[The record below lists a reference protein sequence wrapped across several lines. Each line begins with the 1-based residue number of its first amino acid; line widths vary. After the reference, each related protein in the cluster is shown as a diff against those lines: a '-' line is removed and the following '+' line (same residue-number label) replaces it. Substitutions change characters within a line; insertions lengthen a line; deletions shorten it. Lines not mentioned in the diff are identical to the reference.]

1 MVLFTAAEISLPAFL
16 DPVLEMLS
24 DRLPQPVF
32 ALFINV
38 LAHGIAL
45 FTALLSF
52 LGVLLRTNP
61 FEWDVQTVL
70 PPLIT
75 LLSAYLALITLYRT
89 TGWIFR
95 TVLAFIKW
103 GLIFTALGVAGGWYI
118 AGGANGGNGIGSLS
132 LASSIGRFVLD
143 SLNGPQENVPGN
155 QGSRTRTTSSRSSR
169 TRGNQRADR
178 PKPWESF
185 DRHQQWRTQNAG
197 QDQDGGDVQQ
207 VLGSMVDVAAKVVR
221 ENGWWEAAKNTVE
234 GIVNAPSDA
243 NAENP
248 GRGNSRSTRSRTGRA
263 TTR

>member
-1 MVLFTAAEISLPAFL
+1 MVLFAATEISLPAFL

-24 DRLPQPVF
+24 DRLPEPVF
-32 ALFINV
+32 NLFINI

-61 FEWDVQTVL
+61 FEWDAQTVL

-118 AGGANGGNGIGSLS
+118 AGGANGGNGLGSLG
-132 LASSIGRFVLD
+132 LASSIGRFILD

-169 TRGNQRADR
+169 TRGNQRAER

-197 QDQDGGDVQQ
+197 QVQDGDDVQQ
-207 VLGSMVDVAAKVVR
+207 VLGSMVGAAAKVVR

-234 GIVNAPSDA
+234 GIVNAPSDD
-243 NAENP
+243 NAENS
-248 GRGNSRSTRSRTGRA
+248 GRGNPRSTRSRTGRA